1 MKMRRA
7 SGKALKDWHRW
18 LRETHGIEEWPD
30 HVIYHYLAEPNLNPL
45 TFRRD
50 PQPMILAPLKQ
61 LNEVTI
67 RIDYL
72 FDQILLTFDP
82 CPDVRTIAILWPGPP
97 GVDFY
102 IDSQNAAEAVK
113 SRLFRAFGEGRLWWG
128 TSYPLW
134 RISGLSVCHYFPAN
148 FPLPSQRARR
158 LVQPAQPTIL
168 ETTLDLV

>member
-1 MKMRRA
+1 MRRA
-7 SGKALKDWHRW
+7 TGKALNEWNRW
-18 LRETHGIEEWPD
+18 LRESHGIEEWPD
-30 HVIYHYLAEPNLNPL
+30 SDVYHYLAEPNLNPL

-61 LNEVTI
+61 LNEVTL

-72 FDQILLTFDP
+72 FDQILVTFEP
-82 CPDVRTIAILWPGPP
+82 VPNVRTIAFVWPGPP

-102 IDSQNAAEAVK
+102 IDSQNAAEAIK
-113 SRLFRAFGEGRLWWG
+113 ARLLRAILEERVWWG

-134 RISGLSVCHYFPAN
+134 RMSGLSVCHYFPSD

-158 LVQPAQPTIL
+158 LVQATQPTNL
-168 ETTLDLV
+168 ATTLDLV